1 MITTVTSRPL
11 ALAWASASVLAPAL
25 LSAHS
30 TEGSSHRANVERPAE
45 YARLLAEI
53 EAATEMNR

>member
-11 ALAWASASVLAPAL
+11 ALALASASVLALAL
-25 LSAHS
+25 LSAHF
-30 TEGSSHRANVERPAE
+30 TGGASHRANVERPAE

-53 EAATEMNR
+53 EAATGMDR